1 LPTID
6 HGLSV
11 VPTKEWQ
18 DNLSRCLSSESTPSS
33 CTPDSEDGHASQRRR
48 FSGYCNKVTPADWD
62 TLFTIDNFDGKHKID
77 CDTEAFYLPS
87 SQMNLKEIQRKAWAY
102 YH

>member
-1 LPTID
+1 MID

-18 DNLSRCLSSESTPSS
+18 DNLSNCLASGSTPSS

-48 FSGYCNKVTPADWD
+48 LSGYCKLPADWD
-62 TLFTIDNFDGKHKID
+62 SLFTIDNPDGTQKIEFF
-77 CDTEAFYLPS
+77 TYTS
-87 SQMNLKEIQRKAWAY
+87 HQTYYQRNLRGIQQKAWAY